1 MAGYRGAGQAANFPA
16 DMVREVEPA
25 LSVLLTTTTLILL
38 GVIALSVAV
47 SLVLLTPHL
56 TRQVRRA
63 LHDRRRAK
71 LIARAKDWEADAREA
86 ELTADEHRVL
96 GLGGSAASQEEVAE
110 LYRSWATD
118 LRQQLPE
125 TTGASGPPAV
135 SHSPRT
141 RGIRRPERTG
151 R

>member
-1 MAGYRGAGQAANFPA
+1 
-16 DMVREVEPA
+16 MVREVEPA

-38 GVIALSVAV
+38 GAIVLSVAV

-125 TTGASGPPAV
+125 ATGASGPYGLAPTANQGNPTSGPNRSMTV
-135 SHSPRT
+135 VPLPLSP
-141 RGIRRPERTG
+141 
-151 R
+151 